1 MPWVNPT
8 GTSNVNLTD
17 LTQIAQTGDFTGLPV
32 DVMAF
37 AIAILQTHN
46 SDNDISQAI
55 TGIQNRNTLL
65 ANAKQQL
72 AAAKQLQTQAA
83 QNGTSVMPPDMA
95 QFYDANGIKWDHTGG
110 DMIHNKDEWQYNIDQ
125 LQAFIDS
132 NNSSAQIDMLNVQS
146 LMSKRGQNLDMA
158 TSLIKKSDDTK
169 DGIIR
174 NV

>member
-1 MPWVNPT
+1 MSSINSTVPGNI
-8 GTSNVNLTD
+8 NLAD
-17 LTQIAQTGDFTGLPV
+17 MQKIAQSGDFSGLPA
-32 DVMAF
+32 DVLAF
-37 AIAILQTHN
+37 AFALLQTHN

-72 AAAKQLQTQAA
+72 AAAKQLQAQAV
-83 QNGTSVMPPDMA
+83 QNGTSVMPPDMV
-95 QFYDANGIKWDHTGG
+95 QFYNDNGIQWDHTGN
-110 DMIHNKDEWQYNIDQ
+110 DTIHNNSEWQYNIDQ
-125 LQAFIDS
+125 LQSFIDS

-146 LMSKRGQNLDMA
+146 LMSQRSQNLDMA
-158 TSLIKKSDDTK
+158 TSIMKKSDDTK